1 MRISDWSSDVCS
13 SDLVLAL
20 SVPVELHLHPSVVV
34 DVDLVAPRSGH
45 DRGLHAGH
53 VRPWRT
59 PGLAIL
65 HAAWDAGE
73 AVAVAARAAIVAEV
87 VAAAVPNR
95 GDHVLFVERV
105 LRVVGQGEAMA
116 RDQRADVAGRSEE
129 KTSELQSL
137 MRNSYAVFSLK
148 KKTTERE

>member
-1 MRISDWSSDVCS
+1 MCCTGSFLLMILRPPGSTRTDTRFPYTTLCRTV
-13 SDLVLAL
+13 
-20 SVPVELHLHPSVVV
+20 
-34 DVDLVAPRSGH
+34 
-45 DRGLHAGH
+45 RGLHDGH
-53 VRPWRT
+53 VRPWRK

-65 HAAWDAGE
+65 HAAGDAGE

-116 RDQRADVAGRSEE
+116 RDQRADVAGAVEDFVPRFLDFHDPTRRFLAVRSEE
-129 KTSELQSL
+129 RRVGQEVVRTGRS
-137 MRNSYAVFSLK
+137 RGA
-148 KKTTERE
+148 

>member
-1 MRISDWSSDVCS
+1 M
-13 SDLVLAL
+13 
-20 SVPVELHLHPSVVV
+20 SVPVDLHLHPSVVV
-34 DVDLVAPRSGH
+34 DVDLVALRPGH

-65 HAAWDAGE
+65 HAAGDAGE

-105 LRVVGQGEAMA
+105 LR
-116 RDQRADVAGRSEE
+116 RSEE
-129 KTSELQSL
+129 HTSELQSL
-137 MRNSYAVFSLK
+137 MRLSYAVFCLK
-148 KKTTERE
+148 K

>member
-1 MRISDWSSDVCS
+1 MIRRPPRSTLTDTLFPYTSPFRS
-13 SDLVLAL
+13 
-20 SVPVELHLHPSVVV
+20 
-34 DVDLVAPRSGH
+34 PRSGH

-65 HAAWDAGE
+65 HAAGDAGE

-116 RDQRADVAGRSEE
+116 RDQRADVAGAVEDFVPRFLDFHDPTRSEE
-129 KTSELQSL
+129 HTSELQSL
-137 MRNSYAVFSLK
+137 MP
-148 KKTTERE
+148 

>member
-13 SDLVLAL
+13 SDL
-20 SVPVELHLHPSVVV
+20 
-34 DVDLVAPRSGH
+34 
-45 DRGLHAGH
+45 
-53 VRPWRT
+53 
-59 PGLAIL
+59 
-65 HAAWDAGE
+65 HAAGDAGE

-116 RDQRADVAGRSEE
+116 RDQRADVAGAVEDFVPSLLDFHDPTRRFLARSDEH
-129 KTSELQSL
+129 TSELQSL
-137 MRNSYAVFSLK
+137 MRLSYA
-148 KKTTERE
+148 